1 MSNWCKALGSRESC
15 VVRFDGIGER
25 PISMVSR
32 FNMTFLSAMNSMR
45 FSDIF
50 TVFRKK

>member
-1 MSNWCKALGSRESC
+1 
-15 VVRFDGIGER
+15 VRFDAIGER
-25 PISMVSR
+25 LSIAKARCFKTS
-32 FNMTFLSAMNSMR
+32 FLSVMNSMR